1 MMSFGKK
8 TWTFLGIGMIALAM
22 GLTPA
27 FARDDRDKKDHRR
40 PPTSNP
46 FGPPP
51 TSRPCSKP
59 TSKPTTFPTTRF
71 HRPTSKPTT
80 FPTSCPTSRPDRGRR
95 R

>member
-51 TSRPCSKP
+51 TSRLPSQA
-59 TSKPTTFPTTRF
+59 TGTARW
-71 HRPTSKPTT
+71 RR
-80 FPTSCPTSRPDRGRR
+80 CPRRASRA
-95 R
+95 